1 MNTLGDRLP
10 YLYYTMYSHVMQ
22 YAKKQKIHDGI
33 VLFGEFFRAYGLTK
47 NLHLPI
53 EFPRNIWS
61 NKLISYVPHLNI

>member
-1 MNTLGDRLP
+1 
-10 YLYYTMYSHVMQ
+10 MYSHVMQ

-33 VLFGEFFRAYGLTK
+33 VLFGEFLHAYGLTK

-53 EFPRNIWS
+53 EIPRNLCY